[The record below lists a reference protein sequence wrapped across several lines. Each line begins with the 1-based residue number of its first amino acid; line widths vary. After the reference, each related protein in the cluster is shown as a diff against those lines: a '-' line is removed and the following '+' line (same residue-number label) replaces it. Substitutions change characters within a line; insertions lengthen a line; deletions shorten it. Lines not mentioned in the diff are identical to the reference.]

1 MKLTLKTL
9 KPLNSTWIIEFY
21 NKMTSDERTPVIQN
35 AWKSP
40 GIEDALRMGKGNI
53 PLLDQFF
60 DNDPLLAP
68 PSLKFSQK
76 LS

>member
-1 MKLTLKTL
+1 
-9 KPLNSTWIIEFY
+9 
-21 NKMTSDERTPVIQN
+21 MTSDERTPVIQN

-40 GIEDALRMGKGNI
+40 GTEDALRMGKGNI
-53 PLLDQFF
+53 PLLDQLF

-68 PSLKFSQK
+68 PSLKFSHK